1 MTSVTVINTVGT
13 ATTYLGCRT
22 HWSCYSFSA
31 TEVGESPCFVM
42 HHFLI
47 FLAQQSDLQYS
58 LHFVVAHFRK
68 KKKKKRWPW
77 LFLTEIKALSKFFQ
91 QLPHLSIKND
101 FFFLILRLYFIFSYH
116 FFRNKKWMYSF
127 DQTSS
132 MWQTDSEMEFLNGTL
147 DFLPFFYTARYLLV
161 SYA

>member
-31 TEVGESPCFVM
+31 TKVEESPCFVM

-58 LHFVVAHFRK
+58 LHFVVAHFRRK
-68 KKKKKRWPW
+68 KKKKDG
-77 LFLTEIKALSKFFQ
+77 LDFFLLKLKLYLNSFNNYHICPSKM
-91 QLPHLSIKND
+91 I

-147 DFLPFFYTARYLLV
+147 DFLPFFIRLGIC
-161 SYA
+161 